1 MEKIEQIE
9 MDKYRPDIISDVRA
23 LVEKYRSIFGW
34 DVPEIDQHYSDKII
48 LMEMQKALH
57 EIEEALLER

>member
-1 MEKIEQIE
+1 MEKIEQVE

-34 DVPEIDQHYSDKII
+34 DVPEIDQPYSDKLI

-57 EIEEALLER
+57 EIEDELLD